1 MRSKFYAVLFLMLPL
16 FYLTAQTKTESLDK
30 KINAVFEPIVNFF
43 SIIIFFEP
51 FAFLGFEMPFIVL
64 WLIIGAVFFTVRF
77 NFINFTGVKHALELI
92 RGKYDDPNE
101 PGEVSHF
108 QALVTALSG
117 TVGLGNIAGVAVA
130 VSLGGAG
137 ATFWMIVAGIIGMS
151 SKFVECT
158 LGVKYR
164 KINEKG
170 EVSGGPMYYLSEGLA
185 RKGFKNSGKVL
196 AILFALLCVGGS
208 FGGGNMFQAN
218 QSFAQVVNIFPVFEG
233 KGFWYGM
240 VIAIFV
246 GAVIIGG
253 IKKIASVTDKIVPFM
268 VVIYVVSC
276 LVIIGAEIH
285 NLGSAFAQIWNGAFS
300 PDGIAGGFMGVL
312 IMGFRRA
319 AFSNEAGVGSAAIA
333 HSAVKTDEPISEGF
347 VALLEP
353 FIDTV
358 IICTMTAL
366 VLIFTGF
373 AQDTNGLEGSAL
385 TSRAFSSVLPWFRYV
400 LLVAIILFAF
410 STMISWSYYGMKA
423 WTYLFG
429 NNKFMENTYKILF
442 LIFTVIGASSSL
454 GVVMDF
460 SDMMILAM
468 AVPNIIGMYFLSGEV
483 RKDLASYLRRL
494 KSGEIKKYK

>member
-1 MRSKFYAVLFLMLPL
+1 
-16 FYLTAQTKTESLDK
+16 
-30 KINAVFEPIVNFF
+30 
-43 SIIIFFEP
+43 
-51 FAFLGFEMPFIVL
+51 
-64 WLIIGAVFFTVRF
+64 
-77 NFINFTGVKHALELI
+77 
-92 RGKYDDPNE
+92 
-101 PGEVSHF
+101 
-108 QALVTALSG
+108 
-117 TVGLGNIAGVAVA
+117 
-130 VSLGGAG
+130 
-137 ATFWMIVAGIIGMS
+137 
-151 SKFVECT
+151 
-158 LGVKYR
+158 
-164 KINEKG
+164 
-170 EVSGGPMYYLSEGLA
+170 
-185 RKGFKNSGKVL
+185 
-196 AILFALLCVGGS
+196 
-208 FGGGNMFQAN
+208 
-218 QSFAQVVNIFPVFEG
+218 
-233 KGFWYGM
+233 
-240 VIAIFV
+240 
-246 GAVIIGG
+246 
-253 IKKIASVTDKIVPFM
+253 
-268 VVIYVVSC
+268 
-276 LVIIGAEIH
+276 
-285 NLGSAFAQIWNGAFS
+285 
-300 PDGIAGGFMGVL
+300 MGVL